1 MLPGVGCR
9 LTEQALSGRT
19 LAWLSRPLQWWM
31 IDVFFMEQ
39 QRFSKITQ
47 VNTFLL
53 FSGLAVVVAGR
64 GYTGVD
70 RTTVINAA
78 RTIKPITQLF
88 HSPGNLPR
96 LSPHSCL
103 LLSLPWPE
111 GLQIHVSK
119 QKQQE
124 NLQFKIFLSKIG
136 TPWRNGEVCT
146 VTQLPKTSI
155 TLPLRK
161 KPPIIW
167 SATLWPKMDPW
178 NYTVNLLCRSMDGFL
193 IKLYVA
199 IWEHCRCRFGKII
212 KQYGSTPILHWPW
225 YVFYEQGL
233 CLQSM
238 RGPEAAHCLFG
249 ECWYSK

>member
-1 MLPGVGCR
+1 MQQGIWKKAISLSSHPKLAPFLSWFGCVGLAGGTMLPGVGCR

-136 TPWRNGEVCT
+136 TPWRNGEV
-146 VTQLPKTSI
+146 
-155 TLPLRK
+155 
-161 KPPIIW
+161 
-167 SATLWPKMDPW
+167 M
-178 NYTVNLLCRSMDGFL
+178 
-193 IKLYVA
+193 
-199 IWEHCRCRFGKII
+199 HC
-212 KQYGSTPILHWPW
+212 Y
-225 YVFYEQGL
+225 
-233 CLQSM
+233 
-238 RGPEAAHCLFG
+238 AAP
-249 ECWYSK
+249 

>member
-1 MLPGVGCR
+1 M
-9 LTEQALSGRT
+9 
-19 LAWLSRPLQWWM
+19 
-31 IDVFFMEQ
+31 
-39 QRFSKITQ
+39 
-47 VNTFLL
+47 
-53 FSGLAVVVAGR
+53 
-64 GYTGVD
+64 
-70 RTTVINAA
+70 
-78 RTIKPITQLF
+78 
-88 HSPGNLPR
+88 PR
-96 LSPHSCL
+96 LSPHFCL

-146 VTQLPKTSI
+146 ITQLPKTSI

-193 IKLYVA
+193 TKLYVA

-225 YVFYEQGL
+225 CVFYEQGL
-233 CLQSM
+233 CILSM

-249 ECWYSK
+249 ECWYIPSKLRDTSVDNYWSLFYQSLKTLKAGWRMCMYTMHLLMGHGSKQLYRWKLVGSVED